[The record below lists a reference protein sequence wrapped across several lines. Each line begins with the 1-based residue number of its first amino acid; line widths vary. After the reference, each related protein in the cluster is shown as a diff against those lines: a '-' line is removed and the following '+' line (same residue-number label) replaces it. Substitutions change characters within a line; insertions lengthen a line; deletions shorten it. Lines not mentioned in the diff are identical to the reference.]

1 MPFMNTHRFYDL
13 NNDDIYEDHDDF
25 YDIDYSMYKY
35 SNGILKSLNIDNYN
49 GKWKTKQGEL
59 LDIKDM
65 KSSHINNCINM
76 INKRCEDIGENPSIY
91 SIYNKLIEELIK
103 RSKKEENK
111 KQNKKQKI
119 IEEKENI
126 LKRL

>member
-1 MPFMNTHRFYDL
+1 MPFMNTHMMYRLDDDYDEHNIDVL
-13 NNDDIYEDHDDF
+13 YTDKLKIL
-25 YDIDYSMYKY
+25 DID
-35 SNGILKSLNIDNYN
+35 NHN
-49 GKWKTKQGEL
+49 GKWKTKEGKL

-103 RSKKEENK
+103 RSKE